1 MQLALAAGSTPDR
14 GTVSDFLPT
23 SRTNLVLAAGVA
35 VAAAGVIAINPVAPI
50 ISLDAHQSDVQLTAT
65 TAENWADLMDVISG
79 PNPIGTAVGEL
90 FGHYGDIAKNS
101 LEASMAGVEGIWSG
115 HGAALGLETLLPLVS
130 QYLQD
135 GNATEAFNLINKDML
150 FNMQNVFQPLFDH
163 TPRGETEEVAGIFGL
178 SSTML
183 HDWANVQNVFGDYST
198 WKGMAEAMMSPS
210 ISAMYALSDQF
221 TDTGD
226 HVAQNPL
233 DAFLNGYVPWDP
245 QDGSETVHAPLVGF
259 LTEEGPLDYMFRI
272 LPEMIANALTMN
284 LPVDDVVVPV
294 DPDLG
299 DAFAGANLFDFDWVN
314 GLFA

>member
-35 VAAAGVIAINPVAPI
+35 LAAAGVLAINPVAPI
-50 ISLDAHQSDVQLTAT
+50 ISLDAHQSDVQLANT
-65 TAENWADLMDVISG
+65 TAENWANLMDVISG
-79 PNPIGTAVGEL
+79 PNPVGTAASEL
-90 FGHYGDIAKNS
+90 FGHYGDVAKTS
-101 LEASMAGVEGIWSG
+101 LEASMEGVQGIWSG
-115 HGAALGLETLLPLVS
+115 HGAALGLEALLPLVS
-130 QYLQD
+130 QYMQD
-135 GNATEAFNLINKDML
+135 GNTTEAFNLVNKEML
-150 FNMQNVFQPLFDH
+150 FDMQNVFQPLFNH
-163 TPRGETEEVAGIFGL
+163 IPRGETDEVAGIFGL

-183 HDWANVQNVFGDYST
+183 RDWANVQDVFGDYNT

-221 TDTGD
+221 TNTGD
-226 HVAQNPL
+226 HTPQDVL
-233 DAFLNGYVPWDP
+233 DAFLNGYIPWDP
-245 QDGSETVHAPLVGF
+245 QAGSDTVHAPLVGF
-259 LTEEGPLDYMFRI
+259 LTEEGPIDYMFRI
-272 LPEMIANALTMN
+272 LPEMIANAMTMN

-299 DAFAGANLFDFDWVN
+299 DALAGANLFDFDWVN